1 MNAKKKPSFHCLQL
15 RVVGLKQQQ
24 QQQLNAG
31 RRIVGVRGISASAGG
46 ATYTARSFSF
56 CSRSAKDRVDI
67 DMEKEGT

>member
-15 RVVGLKQQQ
+15 RVVGLKQ